1 MSAALNT
8 ISLFQG
14 LAEADLRELSERA
27 STRSLPGD
35 ALVVREGEPADALY
49 GIVRGR
55 VKVYLGGEGGG
66 EVILDTKGPG
76 QYFGEM
82 MLDDKPRSASVMT
95 LEPSE
100 LAVIPRVE
108 FKAFLLK
115 HPEIALH
122 VIRNLIR
129 IARGQNVRTREDVR
143 SREQLRQYIAR
154 LDATQA
160 QDLPNVKR
168 WVSVKRW
175 TLGALLVL
183 AFLMYYFADV
193 FLEILRTPGVSTFVS
208 S

>member
-8 ISLFQG
+8 ISLFEG
-14 LAEADLRELSERA
+14 LPEADLRELSARS
-27 STRSLPGD
+27 STRSLPKD
-35 ALVVREGEPADALY
+35 ALVIREGEPADAFY

-55 VKVYLGGEGGG
+55 VKVYLGGAGG
-66 EVILDTKGPG
+66 EVVLDTKGPG

-82 MLDDKPRSASVMT
+82 MLDDRPRSASVMT

-100 LAVIPRVE
+100 LAVIPRAE

-122 VIRNLIR
+122 VIRNLIQ

-143 SREQLRQYIAR
+143 SREQLRQYIAQ

>member
-27 STRSLPGD
+27 STRSLPRD

-193 FLEILRTPGVSTFVS
+193 FLEILSTPGVSTFVS

>member
-27 STRSLPGD
+27 STRSLPRD

-55 VKVYLGGEGGG
+55 VKVYLGGEDGG

-193 FLEILRTPGVSTFVS
+193 FLEILSTPGVSTFVS

>member
-1 MSAALNT
+1 MTAVLHNTGLFEGLPAEDLHAL
-8 ISLFQG
+8 G
-14 LAEADLRELSERA
+14 ERA
-27 STRSLPGD
+27 TLRSFARG
-35 ALVVREGEPADALY
+35 ALVVREGDVADSFY
-49 GIVRGR
+49 VVVSGK
-55 VKVYLGGEGGG
+55 VKVFINDRDGGEM
-66 EVILDTKGPG
+66 VLDTKGPG

>member
-55 VKVYLGGEGGG
+55 VKVYLGGEDGG

-143 SREQLRQYIAR
+143 SREQLRQYIAQ

>member
-27 STRSLPGD
+27 STRSLPRD

-55 VKVYLGGEGGG
+55 VKVYLGGEDGG

>member
-129 IARGQNVRTREDVR
+129 IARGQNVRTREDVHT
-143 SREQLRQYIAR
+143 REQLRQYIAR
-154 LDATQA
+154 LDASRA
-160 QDLPNVKR
+160 HELPGVRR
-168 WVSVKRW
+168 WASVKRW
-175 TLGALLVL
+175 TLAALLAL
-183 AFLMYYFADV
+183 AFLVYYFADV
-193 FLEILRTPGVSTFVS
+193 FLEIVTTPGVSIFVPS
-208 S
+208 

>member
-143 SREQLRQYIAR
+143 SREQLRQYIAQ